1 VRTFLSFAAMVTLAV
16 VANLLMKT
24 GAMAARADGAW
35 WLQFLN
41 WRLVGGFVSFGLA
54 ALIYIVVLRSLPL
67 NVAQSFAAAQF
78 IAVILASSIFLSE
91 PIGAA
96 QWIGI
101 LLITCGIAVVGWS
114 RG

>member
-1 VRTFLSFAAMVTLAV
+1 MKTFLSFAAMVSLAV

-24 GAMAARADGAW
+24 GATMQRQGDDW
-35 WLQFLN
+35 WLAFLN
-41 WRLVGGFVSFGLA
+41 WRLIGGFVSFGLA

-78 IAVILASSIFLSE
+78 IAVIVASAVFLSE

-96 QWIGI
+96 QWVGI
-101 LLITCGIAVVGWS
+101 FLITCGIAVVGWS

>member
-1 VRTFLSFAAMVTLAV
+1 MKTFLSFAAMVTLAV

-24 GAMAARADGAW
+24 GATMQRAGDDW
-35 WLQFLN
+35 WLSFFN
-41 WRLVGGFVSFGLA
+41 WRLLGGFVSFGLA

-78 IAVILASSIFLSE
+78 IAVIVASAVFLAE
-91 PIGAA
+91 PIGLA
-96 QWIGI
+96 QWVGI